1 MEEEVCGGILPDNS
15 GDVALVHV
23 QIALVRCQLDPLAVL
38 SALCGPSAE
47 ILSMDLHPLK
57 ELLPRQALLTAA
69 ERICITAV
77 NQASSCITLLKKY
90 PLSSTLQQGVK
101 ADDFEP
107 LQVLGALKR
116 QQEGHT
122 CAGLM
127 AAPLLEEIFSAI

>member
-1 MEEEVCGGILPDNS
+1 MCCGISPWNR
-15 GDVALVHV
+15 GDVALVHA

-77 NQASSCITLLKKY
+77 NQAGSCIALLKKSL
-90 PLSSTLQQGVK
+90 LSSALWQGVK

-107 LQVLGALKR
+107 FQVLGGLKR
-116 QQEGHT
+116 QQEGQT
-122 CAGLM
+122 CAGGM
-127 AAPLLEEIFSAI
+127 AAPLLEEISSAS

>member
-1 MEEEVCGGILPDNS
+1 VEEEMCGGISPDNS
-15 GDVALVHV
+15 GYVALVHV

-77 NQASSCITLLKKY
+77 NQASSCITLLNKH
-90 PLSSTLQQGVK
+90 LWGGTLQQSVK
-101 ADDFEP
+101 ANDFMP

-122 CAGLM
+122 CAGVM
-127 AAPLLEEIFSAI
+127 AAPLLE